1 MKLFKMFLSALLG
14 MCFVQCD
21 TAERRKNKAEDVI
34 EKHLFE
40 TIDNYQ
46 SYEKISTEVD
56 TLRDLWMAN
65 SDIIALADELYTVN
79 DDLEKVE
86 EGLAEMK
93 AKVERSIRQ
102 IVYRGNS
109 QAWIEILSNR
119 SEWEARRKQLDE
131 NKQILDSIHASI
143 SERIYTMVYSLEM
156 PKKPYWHVTQKFRI
170 SENGQDTKIH
180 FAHYIFDPKM
190 KEIIFS
196 WDENDYRV
204 NRLIHIVNDF
214 AQEEFFDAVTED
226 EEEL

>member
-1 MKLFKMFLSALLG
+1 MKLFKMLLCALLG
-14 MCFVQCD
+14 ICFVQCD
-21 TAERRKNKAEDVI
+21 TAERRKAKAEDAI

-65 SDIIALADELYTVN
+65 SDIIALADELCTVK
-79 DDLEKVE
+79 DDQEKVE

-93 AKVERSIRQ
+93 AKGERIARQ
-102 IVYRGNS
+102 LIYGGYS
-109 QAWIEILSNR
+109 QEWIDLLSNR
-119 SEWEARRKQLDE
+119 SKWEAKKKQLDE
-131 NKQILDSIHASI
+131 NKQMLESMRASL
-143 SERIYTMVYSLEM
+143 SDRINNMVYSLEI

-170 SENGQDTKIH
+170 SEDGQDSKIH
-180 FAHYIFDPKM
+180 LAHYIFEPDM

-196 WDENDYRV
+196 WDENDYRA
-204 NRLIHIVNDF
+204 NRLIHTVNAFTQD
-214 AQEEFFDAVTED
+214 EFFDAVTED